1 MALVI
6 EPLAEIEA
14 AAFVP
19 LGRARAAA
27 IEPLAEMEAAVM
39 EPLVRRRRGG

>member
-27 IEPLAEMEAAVM
+27 IEPLAEMEAAV

>member
-14 AAFVP
+14 AALVP

-27 IEPLAEMEAAVM
+27 IEPLAEMEAAV